1 MVECPAR
8 PVVSDSILLERITWM
23 RFALSRTGLPARPR
37 GRTKRLVLE
46 IAERIVAVEGVGG
59 LRLKKIADE
68 IGIQTPSLYKQF
80 DGREAILRALSEKY
94 VADLAIQFDFDEL
107 QDPLEVLTRGVRSIV
122 ELYALHPAW
131 TRLQMRD
138 YSSAEGVEALSRYTG
153 GLETVTTEGPLKGFA
168 TRVREILQ
176 EGARIG
182 VFREVLVADFISVL
196 LGSLSFKIIWLGGR
210 VPQKKEIERLQDMM
224 EDIILRFVK
233 P

>member
-1 MVECPAR
+1 M
-8 PVVSDSILLERITWM
+8 SH
-23 RFALSRTGLPARPR
+23 TGLQTRPR
-37 GRTKRLVLE
+37 GRTRRLALE

-68 IGIQTPSLYKQF
+68 IGIQTPSLYKHF

-94 VADLAIQFDFDEL
+94 VADLATQFDFDEL
-107 QDPLEVLTRGVRSIV
+107 SDPQEVLIRGVRSIV

-153 GLETVTTEGPLKGFA
+153 GLEKVATEGPLKGFA
-168 TRVREILQ
+168 TRVRKILQ

-182 VFREVLVADFISVL
+182 VFREVFVADFINVL
-196 LGSLSFKIIWLGGR
+196 LGSLSFKIIWLGGK
-210 VPQKKEIERLQDMM
+210 VPPKKEIERLQDMM
-224 EDIILRFVK
+224 EDVVLRFVR

>member
-1 MVECPAR
+1 M
-8 PVVSDSILLERITWM
+8 SH
-23 RFALSRTGLPARPR
+23 TGLQTRPR
-37 GRTKRLVLE
+37 GRTRRLALE

-68 IGIQTPSLYKQF
+68 IGIQTPSLYKHF

-94 VADLAIQFDFDEL
+94 VADLATQFDFDEL
-107 QDPLEVLTRGVRSIV
+107 SDPQEVLIRGVRSIV

-153 GLETVTTEGPLKGFA
+153 GLEKVATEGPLKGFA
-168 TRVREILQ
+168 TRVRGILQ

-182 VFREVLVADFISVL
+182 VFREVFVADFINVL
-196 LGSLSFKIIWLGGR
+196 LGSLSFKIIWLGGK
-210 VPQKKEIERLQDMM
+210 VPPKKEIERLQDMM
-224 EDIILRFVK
+224 EDVVLRFVR